1 MQSVRAKATISV
13 GIRIDICSSGSI
25 CCSIPGISV
34 TSGICVAVVCTLE
47 NGQKQRVH
55 IVAAGTRL
63 AVVVGVCSRCRVTG
77 AVPIVV
83 LACSNM
89 IGHVAVIANG

>member
-1 MQSVRAKATISV
+1 MP
-13 GIRIDICSSGSI
+13 SI
-25 CCSIPGISV
+25 AV